1 MPVYNKLVRDRIPEI
16 IKMDGKTPIT
26 RILSEQEYILEVQKK
41 MHEELTE
48 YEEAIHTDNRLE
60 ELADLL
66 ELIHAA
72 SSLHGVSPAELEKLR
87 ARKAEQRGGFAK
99 GIYLVE
105 VQDD

>member
-1 MPVYNKLVRDRIPEI
+1 MPIYNKLVRDRIPEI
-16 IKMDGKTPIT
+16 IEKDGKTPIT
-26 RILSEQEYILEVQKK
+26 RVLSEQEYILEVQKK
-41 MHEELTE
+41 MHEELKE
-48 YEEAIHTDNRLE
+48 YDKAIHTENRLE

-72 SSLHGVSPAELEKLR
+72 SLLYGANPAELEELR

-105 VQDD
+105 VRDD